1 MKNEVSKE
9 FYVHH
14 SNPEEIQI
22 RYLMKISG
30 ISRQEIEEML
40 QLYGVPP
47 RSIINYIQV
56 VNQGSFIKEWNP
68 GFLCII
74 TPTL

>member
-30 ISRQEIEEML
+30 ISRKEIEDML

-47 RSIINYIQV
+47 QSIINYIQII
-56 VNQGSFIKEWNP
+56 NQGSIIKELNP
-68 GFLCII
+68 GI
-74 TPTL
+74 

>member
-1 MKNEVSKE
+1 MKNEISKD
-9 FYVHH
+9 FYIHN

-40 QLYGVPP
+40 QLYGVPA
-47 RSIINYIQV
+47 RSIIDYINIV
-56 VNQGSFIKEWNP
+56 RHNRFIKE
-68 GFLCII
+68 
-74 TPTL
+74 

>member
-22 RYLMKISG
+22 HYLMKISG

-56 VNQGSFIKEWNP
+56 VNQGSFIKE
-68 GFLCII
+68 
-74 TPTL
+74 

>member
-9 FYVHH
+9 FYVYN

-30 ISRQEIEEML
+30 ISRKEIEEML
-40 QLYGVPP
+40 QLYGVPA
-47 RSIINYIQV
+47 RSIIDYISIV
-56 VNQGSFIKEWNP
+56 RHNGLIKE
-68 GFLCII
+68 
-74 TPTL
+74 

>member
-1 MKNEVSKE
+1 MKSEVSKE
-9 FYVHH
+9 FYVHN

-30 ISRQEIEEML
+30 ISRKEIEEML

-47 RSIINYIQV
+47 RSIINYIDIIHH
-56 VNQGSFIKEWNP
+56 NGIIKE
-68 GFLCII
+68 
-74 TPTL
+74 

>member
-9 FYVHH
+9 FFVHH

-30 ISRQEIEEML
+30 ISRNEIEEML
-40 QLYGVPP
+40 QLYGVPA
-47 RSIINYIQV
+47 RSIIDYISIV
-56 VNQGSFIKEWNP
+56 RSNGIIKE
-68 GFLCII
+68 
-74 TPTL
+74 